1 MIEAIIVILL
11 LVGGILALLL
21 WAGSGKTLYEPH
33 GSGIIEAI
41 PDALERDPAASG
53 TLAVLTYALAYGL
66 GEQRYGAASLEVATM
81 YDRLDHVVETIAA
94 SGADVALLQEVDFA
108 SQRTHDIDQ
117 LHYIAV
123 ALGWGFAARAITW
136 ECRYLP
142 YPVWPVGRA
151 AGRLRAGMGV
161 ISRYPLV
168 QNSRQRL
175 SQAKTVPVLASLFS
189 PYHIAQMV
197 DVQCGT
203 QTIRLFNVHLDTL
216 DGTTRQRQAHELA
229 EFLRQA
235 ETPTS
240 VIMGVLHA
248 AVRRALPERLDPG
261 PLEADQAIGIILD
274 ALHGRFRAVPDDR
287 VPAPAMAASAPLP
300 YLLIGSGVR
309 AAEMHVLP
317 LQESISA
324 HSPLVVQL
332 RWAIPLVVSNGRS
345 HHERL

>member
-1 MIEAIIVILL
+1 MIEAVIVILL
-11 LVGGILALLL
+11 VGGGILAALL
-21 WAGSGKTLYEPH
+21 WAGGGKTLHEPH

-41 PDALERDPAASG
+41 PDAFECHPAASG
-53 TLAVLTYALAYGL
+53 TLTVLTYALAYGL
-66 GEQRYGAASLEVATM
+66 GEQRYGTASLEVATI

-94 SGADVALLQEVDFA
+94 AGADVALLQEVDFA

-117 LHYIAV
+117 LHYIAA

-142 YPVWPVGRA
+142 YPVWPAGQPT
-151 AGRLRAGMGV
+151 GRLRAGMGV

-175 SQAKTVPVLASLFS
+175 SRAKTIPVLASLFLPS
-189 PYHIAQMV
+189 HTVQMV

-203 QTIRLFNVHLDTL
+203 QTIRLFNVQLDAH
-216 DGTTRQRQAHELA
+216 DVPTRQRQAHELA
-229 EFLRQA
+229 EFVRQA
-235 ETPTS
+235 GTPAS
-240 VIMGVLHA
+240 VLMGVFHA
-248 AVRRALPERLDPG
+248 AVRRASPASGAPA
-261 PLEADQAIGIILD
+261 PSPDQAVRIILD

-287 VPAPAMAASAPLP
+287 TPVPATAALAPLP
-300 YLLIGSGVR
+300 YLLVGSDVR
-309 AAEMHVLP
+309 AVEAHILP
-317 LQESISA
+317 LQESLSA

-332 RWAIPLVVSNGRS
+332 RWAIPLIVSNGRS